1 MLAWFSLSGSD
12 GSGEQNGGVGSGS
25 TTLQRKRRG
34 GWRGGGGAT
43 TKTKSCIEYQNKRDD

>member
-34 GWRGGGGAT
+34 GWRGGDN
-43 TKTKSCIEYQNKRDD
+43 NKNKKLH